1 MKKIL
6 LTFLSLVLFTA
17 CNQAEVEKE
26 EVQLEEKITVVTT
39 VAMIEDMVSNIAGD
53 LVNLESLM
61 GAGVDPH
68 LYKPSAGDINKLE
81 NADVIFYIGHH
92 LEGKMLDVF
101 ESLSE
106 NKIVYAIAESLDS
119 TMLLDPQD
127 GDTGDHDPHI
137 WFDVNLWSQTVPV
150 VRDALIAAD
159 PNNEEIY
166 QLNAQNYIETLL
178 ELDNWVVDQIAL
190 ISDDQKIMVTAHDA
204 FNYFGNA
211 YGMRVEGLQG
221 ISTAS
226 EYGLNDLELLINLIV
241 ENKLKAIFIESSVPV
256 KSIEA
261 LQEGVKAEDWNVAI
275 GGELFSDA
283 MGDPNTLEG
292 TYIGMVEHNVN
303 TIVNALK

>member
-1 MKKIL
+1 MIL
-6 LTFLSLVLFTA
+6 FAA
-17 CNQAEVEKE
+17 CNQVKVEKE
-26 EVQLEEKITVVTT
+26 EVQLDEKITVVTT
-39 VAMIEDMVSNIAGD
+39 VAMIEDMVFNIAGD

-61 GAGVDPH
+61 GPGVDPH
-68 LYKPSAGDINKLE
+68 LYKPSAGDITKLE
-81 NADVIFYIGHH
+81 NADVMFYIGHH

-101 ESLSE
+101 ESFSE
-106 NKIVYAIAESLDS
+106 SKIVYAIAESLDS

-166 QLNAQNYIETLL
+166 KLNAQNYIETLL
-178 ELDNWVVDQIAL
+178 ELDNWVIDQIAL

-226 EYGLNDLELLINLIV
+226 EYGLKDLELLINLIV

-261 LQEGVKAEDWNVAI
+261 LQEGVRAEDWNVEI

-292 TYIGMVEHNVN
+292 TYVGMVEHNVN